1 MLNSKQLQS
10 LKPESKTYKK
20 GLGNGLFIVVDK
32 VYQGKN
38 GSKLG
43 GRKYFKGRIKGQE
56 VNVGVFGNKAGELS
70 LKNAREKFFV
80 IKDYCHKNEI
90 SYADYKR
97 EKEERIQQTWNLND
111 AINHFLKECKESI
124 KPTTHREYTR
134 KMNQVL
140 SLVEGTTPLKKFEW
154 DKGGKEKLEDIITQI
169 ENGGKGNNFD
179 LGRRVR
185 NLLKQVFALAIEKG
199 KMSRGQ
205 NPALMEKGSK
215 PKKYKTQHHPHISWE
230 EVPELLEK
238 VSLNPCNSHPIAQLA
253 TKFTFMT
260 FLRAGAITRLEWDWI
275 DWEKKLLIIDGKTSG
290 LKSKKDINDDIP
302 HYVPITPH
310 MEKILN
316 RAKRFNHGEKYIFLP
331 LKESRFPHLDPSAP
345 NNFLRTLGYGGKL
358 VAHGWRSV
366 ALTNGIDQLKT
377 PREVIKRQMGHLPD
391 NKVDKAY
398 DKSQM
403 LVERREFLNKWCDLL
418 EKNGLEI

>member
-1 MLNSKQLQS
+1 M
-10 LKPESKTYKK
+10 
-20 GLGNGLFIVVDK
+20 
-32 VYQGKN
+32 
-38 GSKLG
+38 
-43 GRKYFKGRIKGQE
+43 
-56 VNVGVFGNKAGELS
+56 
-70 LKNAREKFFV
+70 
-80 IKDYCHKNEI
+80 
-90 SYADYKR
+90 
-97 EKEERIQQTWNLND
+97 ND

-169 ENGGKGNNFD
+169 QNGGKGNNFD
-179 LGRRVR
+179 LGRRIR

-205 NPALMEKGSK
+205 NPALLEKGFK
-215 PKKYKTQHHPHISWE
+215 PKKYKTIHHPHISWE

-238 VSLNPCNSHPIAQLA
+238 VSLNPCHSHPIAQLA

-260 FLRAGAITRLEWDWI
+260 FLRAGALTRLEWDWI
-275 DWEKKLLIIDGKTSG
+275 DWKKKLLIIEGNTSG
-290 LKSKKDINDDIP
+290 LKRKKDCNDDIP
-302 HYVPITPH
+302 HYVPITSH

-316 RAKRFNHGEKYIFLP
+316 RAKRFNQREKYIFLP

-403 LVERREFLNKWCDLL
+403 LVERREFLNKWCELL
-418 EKNGLEI
+418 VKNGLEI